1 MQTNRHKLRVIAVML
16 ILVLAVA
23 GCSSGG
29 QSGGS
34 TPAPGTGSGESQAK
48 KEKVTIEAWMLPV
61 VSEEKWQA
69 LADRFN
75 AEHEDIQVN
84 MTVLPWTNGREQIK
98 TALGAGNGPDVYYI
112 PVGLDQDYIDAK
124 IMPPVTTLGVTQEE
138 LDQYLP
144 LIKTNS
150 VDGEI
155 YALPLAYDIVMLFV
169 NKEILKQHGFDNP
182 PATYD
187 ELYNMASAISQ
198 ATMEN
203 GKPAVMGFQFRG
215 MDEHLNFMNHIWETL
230 FKAEGG
236 DYITDGKSS
245 INSPAGQRALSYMKK
260 FYENNVSIPGIS
272 AIEGFENETI
282 AMIPYI
288 QTVASDRGW
297 YTKEEFKDKWA
308 MVPMPKGSVSSAGY
322 LGGHSVAVNAKSP
335 KARETAVF
343 MKWLASPEH
352 ATLWME
358 RDLVPAHDLEKIDPA
373 IKQQIEQMMASRA
386 ATWDSIYKQLN
397 VNIEAGVVELQLQKR
412 LGYTQRWNAVPNQ
425 FVAAVTGQI
434 SIEEALTQVDRQV
447 DQGLRR

>member
-1 MQTNRHKLRVIAVML
+1 MQTNRHKLRVLAVML

-23 GCSSGG
+23 GCPSGG

-169 NKEILKQHGFDNP
+169 NK
-182 PATYD
+182 
-187 ELYNMASAISQ
+187 
-198 ATMEN
+198 
-203 GKPAVMGFQFRG
+203 
-215 MDEHLNFMNHIWETL
+215 
-230 FKAEGG
+230 
-236 DYITDGKSS
+236 
-245 INSPAGQRALSYMKK
+245 
-260 FYENNVSIPGIS
+260 
-272 AIEGFENETI
+272 
-282 AMIPYI
+282 
-288 QTVASDRGW
+288 
-297 YTKEEFKDKWA
+297 
-308 MVPMPKGSVSSAGY
+308 
-322 LGGHSVAVNAKSP
+322 
-335 KARETAVF
+335 
-343 MKWLASPEH
+343 
-352 ATLWME
+352 
-358 RDLVPAHDLEKIDPA
+358 
-373 IKQQIEQMMASRA
+373 
-386 ATWDSIYKQLN
+386 
-397 VNIEAGVVELQLQKR
+397 
-412 LGYTQRWNAVPNQ
+412 
-425 FVAAVTGQI
+425 
-434 SIEEALTQVDRQV
+434 
-447 DQGLRR
+447 